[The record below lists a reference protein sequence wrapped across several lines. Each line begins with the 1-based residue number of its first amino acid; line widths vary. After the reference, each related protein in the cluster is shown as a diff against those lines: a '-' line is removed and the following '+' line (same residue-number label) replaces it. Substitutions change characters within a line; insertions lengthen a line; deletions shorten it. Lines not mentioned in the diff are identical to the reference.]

1 MKALVVFVILGQ
13 QEQQQEEDGN
23 DGGGSDDDDD
33 DDDDNEERK
42 NKDIDKQARE
52 LTKNI
57 PQNVKRIAV
66 LVNAK
71 DEFIEQI
78 KDYFDCFQLHGH
90 EDVKRIKELKQKF
103 NKGIIKAI
111 RVTDEASARTF
122 SQFEDE
128 VDMFLFDSPAMEKS
142 AKFDW
147 KILKNL
153 KITKPYLVA
162 GSINI
167 NNVDEVL
174 KYKPYGIDISG
185 GVEKSRGIKSNKK
198 IIEFLDKVK
207 A

>member
-1 MKALVVFVILGQ
+1 MHPKVKICGMTNAETIKTAIKHKVDYLGFVFYPKSPRNLTT
-13 QEQQQEEDGN
+13 D
-23 DGGGSDDDDD
+23 
-33 DDDDNEERK
+33 
-42 NKDIDKQARE
+42 QARE

-57 PQNVKRIAV
+57 PQNVKRVAV

-103 NKGIIKAI
+103 NKRIIKAI

-128 VDMFLFDSPAMEKS
+128 VDMLVFDSPAMEKT

-147 KILKNL
+147 QILTKL

-162 GSINI
+162 GSLNI
-167 NNVDEVL
+167 NNVDEIL
-174 KYKPYGIDISG
+174 KYNPYGIDVSA
-185 GVEKSRGIKSNKK
+185 GVESSVGVKSNEK

-207 A
+207 S

>member
-1 MKALVVFVILGQ
+1 MHPKVKICGMTNAETIQTAIKHNVDYLGFVFYPKSPRNLTP
-13 QEQQQEEDGN
+13 EQA
-23 DGGGSDDDDD
+23 
-33 DDDDNEERK
+33 K
-42 NKDIDKQARE
+42 E

-57 PQNVKRIAV
+57 PQNVKRVAV

-111 RVTDEASARTF
+111 RVTDEVSARTF

-128 VDMFLFDSPAMEKS
+128 VDMLIFDSPAMEKT

-147 KILKNL
+147 QILSKL
-153 KITKPYLVA
+153 KITKPYLIA

-167 NNVDEVL
+167 NNVDEIL
-174 KYKPYGIDISG
+174 KYNPTGVDVSA
-185 GVEKSRGIKSNKK
+185 GVESSVGVKSNEK

-207 A
+207 S

>member
-1 MKALVVFVILGQ
+1 MHPKVKICGMTNAETIQTAIKHNVDYLGFVFYPKSPRNLTP
-13 QEQQQEEDGN
+13 EQA
-23 DGGGSDDDDD
+23 
-33 DDDDNEERK
+33 K
-42 NKDIDKQARE
+42 E

-57 PQNVKRIAV
+57 PQNVKRVAV

-111 RVTDEASARTF
+111 RVTDEASAKTF

-128 VDMFLFDSPAMEKS
+128 VDMLIFDSPAMEKT

-147 KILKNL
+147 QILSKL
-153 KITKPYLVA
+153 KITKPYLIA
-162 GSINI
+162 GSVNI
-167 NNVDEVL
+167 NNVDEIL
-174 KYKPYGIDISG
+174 KYNPTGVDVSA
-185 GVEKSRGIKSNKK
+185 GVESSVGVKSNEK

-207 A
+207 S

>member
-1 MKALVVFVILGQ
+1 MHPKVKICGMTNAKTIQTAIKHKVDYLGFVFYPKSPRNLTP
-13 QEQQQEEDGN
+13 D
-23 DGGGSDDDDD
+23 
-33 DDDDNEERK
+33 
-42 NKDIDKQARE
+42 QAKE

-128 VDMFLFDSPAMEKS
+128 VDMLVFDSPAMEKT

-147 KILKNL
+147 QILTKL

-162 GSINI
+162 GSLNI
-167 NNVDEVL
+167 NNVDEIL
-174 KYKPYGIDISG
+174 KYNPYGIDVSA
-185 GVEKSRGIKSNKK
+185 GVESSVGVKSNEK

-207 A
+207 S